1 MNAKDNKPVLTD
13 KVMSTLA
20 LIQDGEALTIDNA
33 AGDAIDYV
41 IRTHEGKENAA
52 QHMQLIK
59 DLQYIQTMIRN
70 LMPDEI

>member
-13 KVMSTLA
+13 KVLSTLA

-59 DLQYIQTMIRN
+59 DLQYIQTTIRN
-70 LMPDEI
+70 LVPDSL